1 MLFLTDTTGRQTK
14 NDLSSMS
21 RLQEFRESLNLTQ
34 KELFKKSGISVRTIQ
49 RIEAG
54 TEPKG
59 HTLKVLATTL
69 GISENDLL
77 KKNKGTGELNYTL
90 LKLINLSSLLGT
102 IFPPLN
108 ILFPLFIMIA
118 KKQFNPLTKQIL
130 SVQIIMTILSFI
142 IFMTSAFIKNWFS
155 NGNGFTM
162 VVIVLL
168 VLTNM
173 FVIIRN
179 TAALDKH
186 KKLYI
191 KLNFSFI

>member
-1 MLFLTDTTGRQTK
+1 
-14 NDLSSMS
+14 MS